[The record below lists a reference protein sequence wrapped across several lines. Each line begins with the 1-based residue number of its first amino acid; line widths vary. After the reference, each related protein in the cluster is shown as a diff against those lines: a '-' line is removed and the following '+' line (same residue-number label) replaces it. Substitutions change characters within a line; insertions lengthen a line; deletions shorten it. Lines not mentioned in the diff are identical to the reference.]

1 MVRAPVWARGYGGR
15 AYGPTVAGWEFS
27 SAQVCVV
34 SVSPGPAPEAP
45 VTQKR
50 EFWVLM
56 GYAVVLGVFG
66 AAAGLVFIG
75 VTKFGGRWYS
85 DSDPGWFGGHWW
97 WVAVAAAAGAVV
109 GLLRRLTRL
118 PQKVP
123 GLAEDLQTEH
133 VDPRIVPGLVAVSTV
148 SLIGGASLGPEKAL
162 GSMGGG
168 AGSWLAQRRTSSKED
183 SQVNT
188 LAGFAG
194 AYGGLFSSTVIVVLL
209 ILEIARPGGQRFT
222 KALAAQIVASSV
234 SFGIYFA
241 IAGAV
246 FLDDYQVP
254 PYGFEVWQLLAGVPL
269 GLFAALVVTLLVGF
283 MMAAARLFGRLKV
296 PAIVKSTM
304 GGVVFGVVGVALP
317 LTMFSG
323 SDQLTT
329 VLKEAGTLGVGV
341 IAAILIAKMFTFAV
355 SEGSGFVGGPIFPSL
370 FIGGTAGV
378 LVHQVVPSVPLGLA
392 FTCLLAAVPGALM
405 PAPFS
410 MVLMAAFLTQV
421 GALQTAPILIAVVTS
436 FLTIEAVKYLLA
448 SRKRARAAPAKPE
461 APA

>member
-1 MVRAPVWARGYGGR
+1 MSMPS
-15 AYGPTVAGWEFS
+15 GPGAE
-27 SAQVCVV
+27 Q
-34 SVSPGPAPEAP
+34 P

-56 GYAVVLGVFG
+56 GYAVALGMFG
-66 AAAGLVFIG
+66 AVAGLVFIG
-75 VTKFGGRWYS
+75 VIKFGGEWYS

-97 WVAVAAAAGAVV
+97 WVAVAAVAGAVV

-123 GLAEDLQTEH
+123 GLVADLQEEY
-133 VDPRIVPGLVAVSTV
+133 VDPRLVPGIVAVSTV

-162 GSMGGG
+162 GAMGGG
-168 AGSWLAQRRTSSKED
+168 AGTWLARRRKLSKED

-209 ILEIARPGGQRFT
+209 ILEVARPGGQRLT
-222 KALAAQIVASSV
+222 KALAAEIMASSV
-234 SFGIYFA
+234 AFGIYFV

-246 FLDDYQVP
+246 FLDHYQVP
-254 PYGFEVWQLLAGVPL
+254 PYKFEVWQLLAGVPL
-269 GLFAALVVTLLVGF
+269 GLFAALVVMLLVGF
-283 MMAAARLFGRLKV
+283 MLAAARLFGRIKA
-296 PAIVKSTM
+296 PAIAKSTL
-304 GGVVFGVVGVALP
+304 GGVVFGIVGVALP

-329 VLKEAGTLGVGV
+329 VLNDPGTLGVGLLT
-341 IAAILIAKMFTFAV
+341 AILIAKMFTFAV

-370 FIGGTAGV
+370 FIGGTAG
-378 LVHQVVPSVPLGLA
+378 LIVHQVIPGVPLGLA
-392 FTCLLAAVPGALM
+392 FTCLLAAVPGAVL

-436 FLTIEAVKYLLA
+436 FLTIEATKYLLA
-448 SRKRARAAPAKPE
+448 IRKQARAAEAKPE